1 MFEDNGLWHAA
12 LTQSSHSTALP
23 RQALR
28 LCCDILRL
36 LCSMLQDTCSVP
48 RQSLLA
54 RMSFGIHGIEH
65 HMNDTEHST
74 LQAELQGASHSTT
87 AFDKAQHFPLL
98 KRPYLNSLLS
108 SSKLLL
114 LVPLLDSGFV
124 QGPPQPLH
132 VMSSL
137 VQLLA
142 AAFPISLP
150 TEQQSQAAAN
160 SKGMECSQAVQ
171 SGYCWEVA
179 VAGVPAYLLSC
190 VVPLAAV
197 CAICNMCDWL
207 YVLLA
212 A

>member
-1 MFEDNGLWHAA
+1 MQCTSAVLASKNVIWNTWHRT
-12 LTQSSHSTALP
+12 LHDMTQS
-23 RQALR
+23 
-28 LCCDILRL
+28 I
-36 LCSMLQDTCSVP
+36 
-48 RQSLLA
+48 A
-54 RMSFGIHGIEH
+54 RCRRSCKVHP
-65 HMNDTEHST
+65 TVQQ
-74 LQAELQGASHSTT
+74 L
-87 AFDKAQHFPLL
+87 FDKAQHFPLL

-114 LVPLLDSGFV
+114 LVPLLDSSFV

-171 SGYCWEVA
+171 SGYCWEGA
-179 VAGVPAYLLSC
+179 VAGGSSIPALMCCPARCSMCHLQHVRLALCAVSSMSC
-190 VVPLAAV
+190 KHNSGLTQG
-197 CAICNMCDWL
+197 
-207 YVLLA
+207 
-212 A
+212 